1 MLVIQTSFCFPFGLL
16 CEKKFELLA
25 LEVSIFLFDIKQIIK
40 GQIATNKFSNIVST
54 SELYFIVV
62 FSFCCLRSDGYIDPK
77 AAKGTGVSSFKT
89 ESKLFFGQI
98 CTREKSRDG
107 DVTVGC
113 SRQEGRRVEGN

>member
-16 CEKKFELLA
+16 CEKKFELFA

-62 FSFCCLRSDGYIDPK
+62 FSFCCIWSDGYINPK
-77 AAKGTGVSSFKT
+77 AAKGTGVSSFFESATFFLTRFVRGKSLET
-89 ESKLFFGQI
+89 E
-98 CTREKSRDG
+98 T
-107 DVTVGC
+107 
-113 SRQEGRRVEGN
+113 